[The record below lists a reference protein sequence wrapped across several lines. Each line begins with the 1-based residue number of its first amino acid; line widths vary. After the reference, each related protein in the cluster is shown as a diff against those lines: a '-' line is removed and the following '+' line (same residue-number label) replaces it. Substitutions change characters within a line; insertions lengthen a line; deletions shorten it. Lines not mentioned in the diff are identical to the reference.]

1 VNPSELLAESNDL
14 FRHSKA
20 LDGAPAYRN
29 INRRIAEAAFDDL
42 LDPQDSHTDSSA
54 TRLALRQANRVRA
67 NVSPF
72 AALDPAGHY
81 YFAIQSVFQ
90 RAAFY
95 PTRYSDGSY
104 PVWYGCLD
112 PLTTIHETAYHMVRE
127 AIDLRDHPR
136 PIVRQRLIYQVA
148 CTAILIDVSRSSR
161 YHSRLADPGSYTFT
175 QRVGKRVRTE
185 NHPGLLVPSARR
197 QTGINLVIFTPAVLS
212 NPELRQRL
220 TYRLE
225 PASLELCVYDQEAQ
239 EAAVRIDGRKW
250 A

>member
-1 VNPSELLAESNDL
+1 MSPSKLLAESKDL
-14 FRHSKA
+14 FKHSKA
-20 LDGAPAYRN
+20 LDSAPAYRN
-29 INRRIAEAAFDDL
+29 INRRAAEAAFDDL
-42 LDPQDSHTDSSA
+42 LDPQDSLTEGDA

-72 AALDPAGHY
+72 AVLDPAGHY
-81 YFAIQSVFQ
+81 HFAIQSVFQ

-95 PTRYSDGSY
+95 PTRYGDGSY

-127 AIDLRDHPR
+127 ALDLRDHPQ
-136 PIVRQRLIYQVA
+136 PLVRQRLIYRVD
-148 CTAILIDVSRSSR
+148 CTAILIDLSRSRR
-161 YHSRLADPGSYTFT
+161 YHSRLADPDTYTFT

-197 QTGINLVIFTPAVLS
+197 EAGVNLVIFTPAVLS
-212 NPELRQRL
+212 NPELSQHL

-225 PASLELCVYDQEAQ
+225 PGSLELCVYDQEGQ
-239 EAAVRIDGRKW
+239 EAAVPIDGRKW
-250 A
+250 V